1 MSDHI
6 TAEQAA
12 ILLADATPGPWEVAE
27 VRDGAQGPGTQELT
41 VCVNADPRSYQKP
54 DGTWHSVF
62 VCRGMD
68 GPTREANAALL
79 AAAPDLA
86 RTVILR
92 ESEVLAQT
100 ERERD
105 ALRAFYDAHR
115 ASEAAQAA
123 YLRALTTTH
132 TARVDLRDAALDTH
146 TKLLDAAARCEGVLR

>member
-100 ERERD
+100 ERERMRCGRSTTRTGRVKRRRPRTSERSRRRTP
-105 ALRAFYDAHR
+105 RA
-115 ASEAAQAA
+115 
-123 YLRALTTTH
+123 
-132 TARVDLRDAALDTH
+132 
-146 TKLLDAAARCEGVLR
+146 

>member
-92 ESEVLAQT
+92 ESEVAALRDVLAQT

-105 ALRAFYDAHR
+105 AL
-115 ASEAAQAA
+115 AAKV
-123 YLRALTTTH
+123 
-132 TARVDLRDAALDTH
+132 ARFLKSQRSAGAQEHWDALDALSSH
-146 TKLLDAAARCEGVLR
+146 PSVAPLLAAAARCEGVLR